1 MSKFDSLLP
10 HLHFWEE
17 GGSRNNRHRKIQFWI
32 YIFDIAFPYDCS
44 NHLSIKISYINT
56 ENWREYWSFFL
67 TISRAIY
74 EIFLRTDNLWIICLK
89 RIDAHVFHFFCLLL
103 QNTETKGKRS
113 QWVVSF
119 WTHKTVLDR
128 LRYMSVWGTV
138 CSTHR
143 THTFILLIF
152 IICVFF
158 QFYSP
163 HASTSFLTK
172 TTDGSGPLH
181 QRDKDMFFHFLVK
194 VINSCKTT

>member
-1 MSKFDSLLP
+1 MQKRWGVRNKKVCQSLILCYP
-10 HLHFWEE
+10 ICTSEKRE
-17 GGSRNNRHRKIQFWI
+17 AAETTDTEKYNSE
-32 YIFDIAFPYDCS
+32 YIFSTSHFH

-89 RIDAHVFHFFCLLL
+89 WIDAHVFHFFCLLL

-143 THTFILLIF
+143 THTFIL
-152 IICVFF
+152 
-158 QFYSP
+158 
-163 HASTSFLTK
+163 
-172 TTDGSGPLH
+172 
-181 QRDKDMFFHFLVK
+181 
-194 VINSCKTT
+194 